1 MLKITKCIKRK
12 IRAMARKGGVMSSVN
27 GKKKGRVK
35 RVLKRDMSLYLF
47 CIPGIILTF
56 IFSYVPMYGVQL
68 AFRRYNGRAGIWGS
82 PWAGLYYFR
91 RFFESPYFTSTIK
104 NTLVLSLYSLIVS
117 FPVPIILALLLN
129 SFRHKKY
136 RKVIQTI
143 TYAPNF
149 ISVVVMCGM
158 IILFLSPSVGVI
170 GNVMKHLGMGSTNL
184 MAKKEYWR
192 HIYVWTGVWQNT
204 GWNSVIYFAA
214 LSGISPELHEAAR
227 CDGATKFQLIRYID
241 FPSILPTATILLIMN
256 SGSIL
261 SVGFEKAFLLQ
272 NNLNLSVSEIIS
284 TYVYKVGLINN
295 DISYST
301 AIGLFNTV
309 INLVILIIVN
319 KAADKMPGN
328 SLW

>member
-1 MLKITKCIKRK
+1 MIV
-12 IRAMARKGGVMSSVN
+12 RKGGVMSSVN
-27 GKKKGRVK
+27 GKRKGRVK

-68 AFRRYNGRAGIWGS
+68 AFRRYNGKAGIWGS
-82 PWAGLYYFR
+82 PWVGMYYFK
-91 RFFESPYFTSTIK
+91 RFFDSPYFVSTIK

-117 FPVPIILALLLN
+117 FPIPIILALLLN

-170 GNVMKHLGMGSTNL
+170 GNVLNHFGIESTNL

-241 FPSILPTATILLIMN
+241 LPSILPTATILLIMN

-309 INLVILIIVN
+309 INLIILIIVN
-319 KAADKMPGN
+319 KTADKMSGN

>member
-1 MLKITKCIKRK
+1 MIV
-12 IRAMARKGGVMSSVN
+12 RKGGVMSSVN
-27 GKKKGRVK
+27 GKRKGRVK

-68 AFRRYNGRAGIWGS
+68 AFRRYNGKAGIWGS
-82 PWAGLYYFR
+82 PWVGMYYFK
-91 RFFESPYFTSTIK
+91 RFFDSPYFVSTIK

-117 FPVPIILALLLN
+117 FPIPIILALLLN

-170 GNVMKHLGMGSTNL
+170 GNVLNHFGIESTNL

-241 FPSILPTATILLIMN
+241 LPSILPTATILLIMN

-272 NNLNLSVSEIIS
+272 NNLNLSVSEIIA

-309 INLVILIIVN
+309 INLIILIIVN
-319 KAADKMPGN
+319 KTADKMSGN

>member
-1 MLKITKCIKRK
+1 MIV
-12 IRAMARKGGVMSSVN
+12 RKGGVMSSVN
-27 GKKKGRVK
+27 GKRKGRVK

-68 AFRRYNGRAGIWGS
+68 AFRRYNGKAGIWGS
-82 PWAGLYYFR
+82 PWVGMYYFK
-91 RFFESPYFTSTIK
+91 RFFDSPYFVSTIK

-117 FPVPIILALLLN
+117 FPIPIILALLLN

-170 GNVMKHLGMGSTNL
+170 GNVLNRFGIESTNL

-241 FPSILPTATILLIMN
+241 LPSILPTATILLIMN

-309 INLVILIIVN
+309 INLIILIIVN
-319 KAADKMPGN
+319 KTADKMSGN